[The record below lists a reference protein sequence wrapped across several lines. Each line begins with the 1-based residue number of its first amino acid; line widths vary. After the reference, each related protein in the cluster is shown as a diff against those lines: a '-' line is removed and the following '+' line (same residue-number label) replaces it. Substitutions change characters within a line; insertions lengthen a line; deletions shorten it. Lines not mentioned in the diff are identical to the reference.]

1 MTFNESV
8 QVFELPTPP
17 PVTSNDEEAKQKP
30 ALPYTKTRMKV
41 KKDTIKFEE
50 IVSTDKAFYEKKS
63 CFLRKKNS
71 FNRRKSEV
79 VKTYDTIASK

>member
-8 QVFELPTPP
+8 QVFELPTPPP

-50 IVSTDKAFYEKKS
+50 IVSTDKNLWLLAFIKDCLMALKA
-63 CFLRKKNS
+63 F
-71 FNRRKSEV
+71 
-79 VKTYDTIASK
+79 